1 MAWGSKSRL
10 RTEDPPVPCV
20 RFFVP
25 STMIDLHVH
34 LLPDVDDGA
43 STWEES
49 LAIACAAAEDGIALV
64 AATPHVRDDYP
75 TAAGTMEDLVSRLR
89 LELER
94 HRVPLQ
100 VRPGGEVALDR
111 LGTLS
116 ADELRRFGLGGNS
129 RYLLVEFPYYGWPLA
144 LDRDIGALLALGIT
158 PVLAHP
164 ERNAD
169 VQFAP
174 ERLRPAV
181 EAGALVQLTAAS
193 FGVRLG
199 ARCQETALELVER
212 GLAHILASDAH
223 APEARGISLS
233 AAAAAVENEALAEWL
248 TRGVPGAIVAE
259 EPLPARPSRTGSSG
273 RSWLGRRRFCVG

>member
-1 MAWGSKSRL
+1 MRS
-10 RTEDPPVPCV
+10 
-20 RFFVP
+20 FVP
-25 STMIDLHVH
+25 STMIDLHAH
-34 LLPDVDDGA
+34 LLPGVDDGA

-49 LAIACAAAEDGIALV
+49 LAIARAAAEDGIALV

-75 TAAGTMEDLVSRLR
+75 TAAGTMEGLVARLR

-94 HRVPLQ
+94 HQVPLQ

-111 LGTLS
+111 LGALS
-116 ADELRRFGLGGNS
+116 AGELRRFGLGGNS

-144 LDRDIGALLALGIT
+144 LDRDIQALLALGIT

-169 VQFAP
+169 VQHAP

-193 FGVRLG
+193 FGAQLG
-199 ARCQETALELVER
+199 ARCRQTALDLLER

-233 AAAAAVENEALAEWL
+233 AAAAAVEDEALAEWL
-248 TRGVPGAIVAE
+248 TRGVPGAIVKG
-259 EPLPARPSRTGSSG
+259 EPLPRRPSRTGSGG
-273 RSWLGRRRFCVG
+273 RSRLRRRRWRAG